1 MRLTLKQARNLSGLS
16 RQKVGEEIQADC
28 KTIINWEKGK
38 SYPNA
43 KKFLLLC
50 KLYGVSPDD
59 IILP

>member
-1 MRLTLKQARNLSGLS
+1 MQLTLKQARNLKELS
-16 RQKVGEEIQADC
+16 REKVGEEISVDS
-28 KTIINWEKGK
+28 KTIINWENGK

-43 KKFLLLC
+43 KKFMLLC